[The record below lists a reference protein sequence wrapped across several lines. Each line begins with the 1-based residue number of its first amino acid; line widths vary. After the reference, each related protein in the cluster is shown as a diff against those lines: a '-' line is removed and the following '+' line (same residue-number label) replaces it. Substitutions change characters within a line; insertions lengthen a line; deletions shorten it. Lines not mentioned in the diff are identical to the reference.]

1 MIHVKVICYVNV
13 ENHFLTFT
21 KHSTFTRIMLGMPL
35 REAFKKEV
43 IFITFFLGGSLLSLS
58 NDDFLATQKIYYE
71 GKPSKKNTIFY
82 DIKSKGG

>member
-43 IFITFFLGGSLLSLS
+43 IFITFFFE
-58 NDDFLATQKIYYE
+58 FLQRKLFKYRRTPFSYVKVICL
-71 GKPSKKNTIFY
+71 KNVR
-82 DIKSKGG
+82 K

>member
-43 IFITFFLGGSLLSLS
+43 IFITFFGGGHFCLC
-58 NDDFLATQKIYYE
+58 QMM
-71 GKPSKKNTIFY
+71 IF
-82 DIKSKGG
+82 